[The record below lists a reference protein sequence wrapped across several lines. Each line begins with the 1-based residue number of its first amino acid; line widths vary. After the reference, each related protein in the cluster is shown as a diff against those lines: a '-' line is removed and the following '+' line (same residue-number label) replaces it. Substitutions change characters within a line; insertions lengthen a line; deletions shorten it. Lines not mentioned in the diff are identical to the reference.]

1 MAGQASPEAMDRMI
15 SNLTKCIQAQQS
27 VAAALKNDYRTV
39 GEEWNDKQY
48 ENLGVVIESAVR
60 DLSSNY
66 ASLSE
71 SISKLQILK
80 QKLMDYLEHHIA

>member
-27 VAAALKNDYRTV
+27 VAAALKSDYQAV

-48 ENLGVVIESAVR
+48 ENLGTVIDTAVR

-71 SISKLQILK
+71 CITRLQILK
-80 QKLMDYLEHHIA
+80 QKLIEYLEHHI